1 MAKVIKMAAERQ
13 AKLDATTQQGQEMFE
28 EMAAILLKA
37 EPTSVG
43 ATAILFALSKL
54 TACVLKAH
62 MLTGLPSLKRFLDLV
77 GNWSDLLD
85 EADHY
90 CDQQPFDEFVLTLM
104 GKNTYNKE
112 EPIRPFGQEW

>member
-1 MAKVIKMAAERQ
+1 MAKVIKMNAERQ
-13 AKLDATTQQGQEMFE
+13 AKLDATTQQGQEMFK

-37 EPTSVG
+37 APNSVG

-62 MLTGLPSLKRFLDLV
+62 MLTGLPSLKRFMDLV

-90 CDQQPFDEFVLTLM
+90 SELQPFDEFVLTLM
-104 GKNTYNKE
+104 GKRTYNKE
-112 EPIRPFGQEW
+112 EPVRPFDQEW

>member
-1 MAKVIKMAAERQ
+1 MAKVIKMTPEHQ
-13 AKLDATTQQGQEMFE
+13 AKLDATTQQGQEMFK

-43 ATAILFALSKL
+43 AAAILFALSKL
-54 TACVLKAH
+54 TAH

-85 EADHY
+85 EADY
-90 CDQQPFDEFVLTLM
+90 YSELQPFDEFVLTLM
-104 GKNTYNKE
+104 GKRTYKN
-112 EPIRPFGQEW
+112 